1 MPARGAYPFVS
12 AGERSGQAWL
22 NNTLLVQAHI
32 FTTTYFTEYK
42 SPQLF
47 PISQGLYFLVPTF
60 VQSWGLQRRYC
71 SIPKTALC
79 LHLSDGRGP
88 LGVAQGDPEDP
99 LKACCPGWEPR
110 VSHVAWL
117 DDAGSHLWAWG
128 TFLGGCELRGMGLQ
142 VGLRGRQSGKARRL
156 VHFPD

>member
-1 MPARGAYPFVS
+1 MGTS
-12 AGERSGQAWL
+12 AQI
-22 NNTLLVQAHI
+22 LLH
-32 FTTTYFTEYK
+32 
-42 SPQLF
+42 PQN
-47 PISQGLYFLVPTF
+47 SLVPSSVRWKGT
-60 VQSWGLQRRYC
+60 S
-71 SIPKTALC
+71 
-79 LHLSDGRGP
+79 
-88 LGVAQGDPEDP
+88 GVAQGDPEDP